1 MLRACLLSAAVCMD
15 VFFAAMGCSMNGIHI
30 PKRCSLLISIVGT
43 VFLAASLMGAE
54 LLNHLLPEG
63 VLRYGGTALL
73 IGMGSIT
80 LMKEGMKTFFRTHPH
95 IRRKAMGLVIDI
107 CFDETLADA
116 DNSKTL
122 SMKEAL
128 TFSAAMSLDS
138 LASGLGAGLMPE
150 GIPLCLVLT
159 LLLGYVLTVAGCHV
173 GKRCSGRRGTW
184 LGGIMLILLGIL
196 RWHVS

>member
-1 MLRACLLSAAVCMD
+1 
-15 VFFAAMGCSMNGIHI
+15 
-30 PKRCSLLISIVGT
+30 
-43 VFLAASLMGAE
+43 
-54 LLNHLLPEG
+54 
-63 VLRYGGTALL
+63 
-73 IGMGSIT
+73 MGSIT

-173 GKRCSGRRGTW
+173 EKGDMAWRYHADLARHITMACVITKTSTPHPQSAAART
-184 LGGIMLILLGIL
+184 
-196 RWHVS
+196 

>member
-73 IGMGSIT
+73 IGMGSAVPPYRST
-80 LMKEGMKTFFRTHPH
+80 
-95 IRRKAMGLVIDI
+95 
-107 CFDETLADA
+107 
-116 DNSKTL
+116 
-122 SMKEAL
+122 
-128 TFSAAMSLDS
+128 
-138 LASGLGAGLMPE
+138 
-150 GIPLCLVLT
+150 
-159 LLLGYVLTVAGCHV
+159 
-173 GKRCSGRRGTW
+173 
-184 LGGIMLILLGIL
+184 
-196 RWHVS
+196 